1 MQYYSFLF
9 ISDFNTL
16 TAALCSRPSGTSGV
30 FIDHCCRCGSL
41 PIFAGSWSCRI
52 QQLNHKKLVS
62 YTWHP
67 AFYCITSNKPWSH
80 IRSSASDGLL
90 WLCDGYFLVVLRN
103 RKKVKNRYS
112 DFVMSLAWLVWVVD
126 ENLITHCR
134 WWMCGWP
141 VAMHRA
147 WFHWSLLCWIDGLS
161 GSCCEG
167 IVLTNRAKRKELL
180 NINLLICF
188 QGACSWRGQWTERL
202 HVDLRHRVPPGGS
215 LLWLFPCLFL
225 SVELMS
231 RCGRQGGQGLKGDR
245 IVWSRESDL
254 SRLIPCGHGCCQG
267 SNTDFDH
274 LRSLVLQ
281 PISTRVLWEDLY

>member
-1 MQYYSFLF
+1 
-9 ISDFNTL
+9 
-16 TAALCSRPSGTSGV
+16 
-30 FIDHCCRCGSL
+30 
-41 PIFAGSWSCRI
+41 
-52 QQLNHKKLVS
+52 
-62 YTWHP
+62 
-67 AFYCITSNKPWSH
+67 
-80 IRSSASDGLL
+80 
-90 WLCDGYFLVVLRN
+90 
-103 RKKVKNRYS
+103 
-112 DFVMSLAWLVWVVD
+112 MSLAWLVWVVD

-141 VAMHRA
+141 VAMQRA
-147 WFHWSLLCWIDGLS
+147 WFHWSLHCWVDGLS

-202 HVDLRHRVPPGGS
+202 HVDLRHRLPPGGS

-231 RCGRQGGQGLKGDR
+231 RCGRQGGHGLKGDR

-254 SRLIPCGHGCCQG
+254 SRVDWMWSQLLSGVQHGLWSFEIAG
-267 SNTDFDH
+267 FAAN
-274 LRSLVLQ
+274 
-281 PISTRVLWEDLY
+281 ISRVLWDESLLLESWWFLLFCVYLKVFILLCLRNIFFIVNN